1 MSTDRRQSYRL
12 KCNLPLRYS
21 RGGQRVCSGRTVD
34 ISETGACL
42 VLDEAASS
50 PTQITLELEGRV
62 TLLARTVW
70 AERLPD
76 GKRLVGVTFEG
87 MHFGQCLTVSN
98 YLSELTAR
106 AAA

>member
-1 MSTDRRQSYRL
+1 MSTERRQSYRL

-21 RGGQRVCSGRTVD
+21 RGGQRVCSGYTVD

-50 PTQITLELEGRV
+50 PAQITLELESKV

-70 AERLPD
+70 AERLSD

-87 MHFGQCLTVSN
+87 MHFGQRLTVTN
-98 YLSELTAR
+98 YLSELITRVA
-106 AAA
+106 

>member
-21 RGGQRVCSGRTVD
+21 RGGQRVCSGYTVD

-50 PTQITLELEGRV
+50 PTQITLELEGKV

-87 MHFGQCLTVSN
+87 MHFGQCVTVSN
-98 YLSELTAR
+98 YLSELTTR